1 MLLNRESLHLLSIK
15 RIVTLM
21 ESVQPGIVDRFP
33 GHRDR
38 ILRKYFQDEGV
49 AELCR
54 DYDCLIEALDAAKS
68 RQGTASQAS
77 DRQQELLEL
86 ANELEKE
93 LLERLGLRY

>member
-1 MLLNRESLHLLSIK
+1 MCARIGAYTTHMIK
-15 RIVTLM
+15 VEPHIVA
-21 ESVQPGIVDRFP
+21 RFP
-33 GHRDR
+33 GQRDR
-38 ILRKYFQDEGV
+38 ILQKYFQDEAV

-54 DYDCLIEALDAAKS
+54 DYDCLIETLEAAKS

-93 LLERLGLRY
+93 LLERLGLRC